1 MSTSQAIKSKNVG
14 YTHFVSLPLTLPDE
28 MVTKLNNFK
37 NSALQTNKGLGIDK
51 SIFIKPNTLH
61 LTVQMLKLWNTDRI
75 EAAADVL
82 RRVSPKVMDALE
94 RRPVYIRLKG
104 LECMPDRG
112 TPPKAYVVHA
122 PLEVIGGGI
131 DRLKRACRVI
141 IDAFIEAGLVLEKDA
156 NRGLLLHATLMNAGN
171 SKSKTSGKTEPFD
184 ARTIFAQYGSEEWGE
199 CYIREAHLSQRFVYD
214 GNGYFHCCASI
225 PFPEEKQGAFPMMKN
240 SFQKMFSTA
249 K

>member
-131 DRLKRACRVI
+131 DRLKRACRI
-141 IDAFIEAGLVLEKDA
+141 HNIWHVLP
-156 NRGLLLHATLMNAGN
+156 LLLPL
-171 SKSKTSGKTEPFD
+171 F
-184 ARTIFAQYGSEEWGE
+184 
-199 CYIREAHLSQRFVYD
+199 
-214 GNGYFHCCASI
+214 
-225 PFPEEKQGAFPMMKN
+225 
-240 SFQKMFSTA
+240 
-249 K
+249 

>member
-1 MSTSQAIKSKNVG
+1 
-14 YTHFVSLPLTLPDE
+14 
-28 MVTKLNNFK
+28 
-37 NSALQTNKGLGIDK
+37 
-51 SIFIKPNTLH
+51 
-61 LTVQMLKLWNTDRI
+61 MLKLWNTDRI

-156 NRGLLLHATLMNAGN
+156 NRGLLAISLTIQSSAAASLLFIYHVKATYLSQSRVYNAPPGFGSMLHATLMNAGN

>member
-1 MSTSQAIKSKNVG
+1 
-14 YTHFVSLPLTLPDE
+14 
-28 MVTKLNNFK
+28 
-37 NSALQTNKGLGIDK
+37 
-51 SIFIKPNTLH
+51 
-61 LTVQMLKLWNTDRI
+61 MLKLWNTDRI

-122 PLEVIGGGI
+122 PLEVIGGI

-156 NRGLLLHATLMNAGN
+156 NRGLL
-171 SKSKTSGKTEPFD
+171 
-184 ARTIFAQYGSEEWGE
+184 
-199 CYIREAHLSQRFVYD
+199 V
-214 GNGYFHCCASI
+214 
-225 PFPEEKQGAFPMMKN
+225 
-240 SFQKMFSTA
+240 
-249 K
+249 